1 LNAWNFGE
9 GEEFKMMLICGTVPI
24 KDLPLTMGEV
34 RFEREFLG
42 LNDIKIP
49 CTQGTAA
56 LISAAMAAAEYLKI
70 QPPQVLIAGDIGEG
84 RGSRSMYE
92 YLIQKVPEL
101 SPDLLVLHYII
112 PDITLMRKVC
122 ESVERCSKNPIM
134 IADAASMY
142 VAKAAGL
149 ATKFDIF
156 TPDATEIAFLADPDA
171 THPAYIN
178 KHLFDTDAT
187 RTPELVNAAYQLNG
201 AAKLLLV
208 KGAIDYV
215 VRDGEVLDIITEPD
229 IPELEAIGGTGDTI
243 TGLVAAFAYAEM
255 ELHEAAIIAARAN
268 RMAGTFAK
276 ATPGTK
282 VWQIIS
288 QLPVVFKEYLC
299 EWSGVCYV
307 EDSRPMSIV

>member
-1 LNAWNFGE
+1 
-9 GEEFKMMLICGTVPI
+9 MMLIAGTVPI
-24 KDLPLTMGEV
+24 KDMPLTQGES
-34 RFEREFLG
+34 RFEGELLD
-42 LNDIKIP
+42 LNGFKIP

-56 LISAAMAAAEYLKI
+56 LISAALAATEYLKI
-70 QPPQVLIAGDIGEG
+70 DPPQVLVAGDIGEG
-84 RGSRSMYE
+84 RGSRSIYE
-92 YLIQKVPEL
+92 YLIQKVPEF
-101 SPDLLVLHYII
+101 SPDVLVLHYVL
-112 PDITLMRKVC
+112 PDIALMRKVC
-122 ESVERCSKNPIM
+122 ESVERCSKKPIM

-178 KHLFDTDAT
+178 KHLFDTDVT
-187 RTPELVNAAYQLNG
+187 RTPELVNAAYQLKG
-201 AAKLLLV
+201 TAKLLLV
-208 KGAIDYV
+208 KGTIDYV
-215 VRDGEVLDIITEPD
+215 VRDGEIIDTITEPD

-268 RMAGTFAK
+268 RMAGKFAQ

-288 QLPVVFKEYLC
+288 QFPAVFKEYLC

-307 EDSRPMSIV
+307 AAQS